1 MQTAYLV
8 VQGSKFLVPA
18 ILKTSNHN
26 YCINRSLKKGLFVN
40 EYYNSLPAF
49 EIIQALVGKRDYF
62 WLCVIL
68 LLTSECSELLLQNI
82 HTRGHSPNW
91 GSMNAFIRDLR
102 HSRFKNLH
110 NLQSTQSFLPAF
122 LHFIRIYSSN
132 FMSLSTMTPRRFCSL
147 LSHI

>member
-68 LLTSECSELLLQNI
+68 LLTSECSELLLQHI

-102 HSRFKNLH
+102 HSRFKIYIIFEVH
-110 NLQSTQSFLPAF
+110 KASF
-122 LHFIRIYSSN
+122 
-132 FMSLSTMTPRRFCSL
+132 SLSCIL
-147 LSHI
+147 LEYVHQISCPYQQ